1 MFDLSSVGFADIL
14 PFILVGFVAQMIDG
28 ALGMAFGVIS
38 NTLLISLGIPP
49 AAASGIVHTI
59 KNFTGAVSAV
69 SHIYYRNVDWRLF
82 WRLLIPGLIGG
93 ILGAYA
99 LIELPERWAKP
110 LVLSYLTAIGLFLV
124 WRGLSRTHKEKP
136 PRIVEPVG
144 FAGGFLDAAGG
155 GGWGPIVTSNLI
167 VQGGAPR
174 TAVGTV
180 NTAEVLLALVITA
193 TFISAIGFSALG
205 PPALGLLIGGVAAAP
220 FGGFVAARVSARWML
235 PMVGLVLSVTSLYG
249 LWRALS

>member
-82 WRLLIPGLIGG
+82 WRLLIPGVIGG
-93 ILGAYA
+93 VIGAYA
-99 LIELPERWAKP
+99 LIELPERWARP
-110 LVLSYLTAIGLFLV
+110 LVFGYLSAIGLFLI
-124 WRGLSRTHKEKP
+124 WRAFAHTHKEKP

-167 VQGGAPR
+167 VQGGSPR
-174 TAVGTV
+174 TVVGTV
-180 NTAEVLLALVITA
+180 NTAEVFLAIAITA
-193 TFISAIGFSALG
+193 TFITAIGFSALG

-220 FGGFVAARVSARWML
+220 FGGYVAARVSARWLL
-235 PMVGLVLSVTSLYG
+235 PLVGIVLSVTSLYG
-249 LWRALS
+249 LWRALA